1 MKSRFS
7 LLLGYYAD
15 ILFTQDPE
23 AFKRTMEFLIEG
35 IGFTQGIGEVI
46 ARGCVDTIA
55 IVVTD
60 HDVAPRLKQHLDY
73 IVIQLIRLLD
83 TVTFVNFFDFMN
95 DFIKLFAKDLVGDKI
110 VSIMNGVV
118 QRISKEQLAK
128 QSGNQTDSS
137 SIVLD
142 KCCTILRICVDNQT
156 YM

>member
-1 MKSRFS
+1 
-7 LLLGYYAD
+7 
-15 ILFTQDPE
+15 
-23 AFKRTMEFLIEG
+23 MEFLIEG

-118 QRISKEQLAK
+118 QRISKE
-128 QSGNQTDSS
+128 
-137 SIVLD
+137 
-142 KCCTILRICVDNQT
+142 
-156 YM
+156 